1 VALAVLMIVA
11 VGSLVAF
18 RLRQPAETVY
28 TAEADTYVSKAH
40 PSANYGNAVALRTD
54 ATPRIYSYLRFR
66 LDGRSG
72 RVVRA
77 RLLLWSSTGS
87 LAGYSV
93 RRVHTTTWD
102 EAAITFTRHPA
113 AAEAVAKSGPF
124 SPGSWSS
131 VDVTR
136 LVKGRDE
143 VSVVVTTR
151 STKTITFDS
160 REGTHQPQLVMQ
172 TRLGTAAP
180 SIRTGSNHRVGAV
193 RGGSREGE
201 TFGPTS
207 IGTVGPA
214 GDAAAEGVSWRLGHR
229 GIFLA
234 GCSSS
239 FRAGLE
245 GRPTDRHYA
254 RLRSYSPWSGSP

>member
-11 VGSLVAF
+11 VGSLVVV

-40 PSANYGNAVALRTD
+40 PHASYGSAVALRTD

-77 RLLLWSSTGS
+77 RLRLWSSTGS

-93 RRVHTTTWD
+93 RRVPATTWD
-102 EAAITFTRHPA
+102 EAAISFTRHPA
-113 AAEAVAKSGPF
+113 AGDAVAKSGPF

-160 REGTHQPQLVMQ
+160 REAPHRPQLVVQ
-172 TRLGTAAP
+172 TRPGSAPLAVTSAAP
-180 SIRTGSNHRVGAV
+180 GQ
-193 RGGSREGE
+193 
-201 TFGPTS
+201 
-207 IGTVGPA
+207 
-214 GDAAAEGVSWRLGHR
+214 
-229 GIFLA
+229 
-234 GCSSS
+234 
-239 FRAGLE
+239 
-245 GRPTDRHYA
+245 
-254 RLRSYSPWSGSP
+254 